1 MKKCILF
8 LLFPLLVITL
18 YSQEFRKDFGKVS
31 IEEITMA
38 NYIQDKTADAVVLF
52 DKGVSE
58 FVATDDGFEVLFHRE
73 TRIKIFNE
81 AGLPWA
87 EIQIPFYREGDIFE
101 KITEIEAQTYN
112 LENNQIQTSYINKT
126 DYHDEKVNEYW
137 NSRKFAMPAARAGS
151 VIEYKYTLRSQ
162 YVFNLRDWEFQWR
175 IPVIYSEYKVK
186 MIPYYEYTW
195 LLQGSTKFSM
205 QRNYPD
211 PGLPRQFGSSSY
223 HEMINEFAMKN
234 VPAFGDEEYI
244 SSYNDYVIKLDF
256 QLDKINYA
264 SGGSLQILSTWP
276 DMVKDFL
283 KDSDFGKYAKKSEKM
298 ADNVI
303 NLPKLLTLPPEARF
317 DSILTY
323 VKSNYNWNR
332 TRSKIA
338 HKSPSDLV
346 KDKYGNSAEINL
358 FTVGL
363 LNAAGIEAYPMLLST
378 RDNGRIKTNYPFQHF
393 FNYVAVYAK
402 VNGNVILTDAT
413 EVMAMNN
420 RIPPRCIN
428 DKALLIKE
436 ENKGEVSWINL
447 DINRSSDV
455 RTNILMT
462 LDGNSFK
469 AIVNSSLSEY
479 DALLMRN
486 KYVKDPV
493 KFLDKPDSEYYHVID
508 TTIKVNNVYDCS
520 KRLGIDYTA
529 IGKMEQI
536 SNKLY
541 IAPFPDET
549 ITVNPLT
556 KSSRSY
562 PIDLIYPQRKSLFC
576 QLEIPEGYSIDYLPP
591 SYKISNE
598 LFELNYNAIQEGNK
612 VTINLVYFFQK
623 ATYAPDTY
631 LKVKSYFQD
640 IVKKENDKIVLV
652 KNQ

>member
-1 MKKCILF
+1 MQKCILF

-151 VIEYKYTLRSQ
+151 VIGYKYTLRSQ

-223 HEMINEFAMKN
+223 NEMINEFAMKN

-303 NLPKLLTLPPEARF
+303 NLPKLLTLPPEVRM
-317 DSILTY
+317 LT
-323 VKSNYNWNR
+323 
-332 TRSKIA
+332 
-338 HKSPSDLV
+338 
-346 KDKYGNSAEINL
+346 
-358 FTVGL
+358 
-363 LNAAGIEAYPMLLST
+363 
-378 RDNGRIKTNYPFQHF
+378 
-393 FNYVAVYAK
+393 
-402 VNGNVILTDAT
+402 
-413 EVMAMNN
+413 
-420 RIPPRCIN
+420 
-428 DKALLIKE
+428 
-436 ENKGEVSWINL
+436 
-447 DINRSSDV
+447 
-455 RTNILMT
+455 
-462 LDGNSFK
+462 
-469 AIVNSSLSEY
+469 
-479 DALLMRN
+479 
-486 KYVKDPV
+486 
-493 KFLDKPDSEYYHVID
+493 
-508 TTIKVNNVYDCS
+508 
-520 KRLGIDYTA
+520 
-529 IGKMEQI
+529 
-536 SNKLY
+536 
-541 IAPFPDET
+541 
-549 ITVNPLT
+549 
-556 KSSRSY
+556 
-562 PIDLIYPQRKSLFC
+562 
-576 QLEIPEGYSIDYLPP
+576 
-591 SYKISNE
+591 
-598 LFELNYNAIQEGNK
+598 
-612 VTINLVYFFQK
+612 
-623 ATYAPDTY
+623 
-631 LKVKSYFQD
+631 
-640 IVKKENDKIVLV
+640 
-652 KNQ
+652 